1 MSGKRIL
8 VVDDEES
15 VRWALN
21 KALERAGYRVA
32 LAADGPGGEAAAED
46 PGIDLVLLDVRL
58 PGRDGLEVLRG
69 IRQRRPELPVIM
81 MTAYGTLQGAVEA
94 MKQGAYDYIGKPFDV
109 DEVLLVVERA
119 LEAQAL
125 AREVS
130 QLRQAVE
137 ERVDLG
143 GIVGGS
149 PAMQQI
155 FKAVGKVAGTD
166 LTVLLRGESGTGKEL
181 IARAVHENSRRK
193 GRPFVPVNCAAIP
206 RELLE
211 SELFGHEKGA
221 FTGAVAARRGRFE
234 QAEGGTVFLDEVGDM
249 DLGLQTKLLRVLQ
262 ERRIERLGGEGST
275 PVDVRI
281 VAATNQ
287 DLEAAVAH
295 RAFREDLFYRI
306 NVVTIHLPPLRD
318 RREDIP
324 ALVTHFLAAFGR
336 EQNVAPR
343 LFSPEA
349 MELLQHHD
357 WPGNVREL
365 ENVVKRSA
373 ALSTTALI
381 MPDQLPDAIR
391 SAAGSARAAAA
402 PEGFPVEW
410 LQAEMTCLRG
420 KMDGRLHEHFVA
432 RLERPLL
439 ELVLR
444 RTGGNQVKA
453 AELLGINRNT
463 LRKRIKELEIA
474 LPGKPDT
481 TPSPP
486 DDPS

>member
-1 MSGKRIL
+1 MTSRRIL

-15 VRWALN
+15 VRWALS
-21 KALERAGYRVA
+21 KALERAGYRVD
-32 LAADGPGGEAAAED
+32 LAADGPTGLAAAQD
-46 PGIDLVLLDVRL
+46 TGVDLVLLDVRL
-58 PGRDGLEVLRG
+58 PGRDGLAVLRE
-69 IRQRRPELPVIM
+69 IRKRRPELPVIM
-81 MTAYGTLQGAVEA
+81 MTAYGTLQVAVEA
-94 MKQGAYDYIGKPFDV
+94 MKHGAYDYIGKPFDV
-109 DEVLLVVERA
+109 DEVLLLVGKA
-119 LEAQAL
+119 LEAQAM
-125 AREVS
+125 AREVTR
-130 QLRQAVE
+130 LRETVE
-137 ERVDLG
+137 ERFDLG

-249 DLGLQTKLLRVLQ
+249 DLSLQTRLLRVLQ
-262 ERRIERLGGEGST
+262 ERRIERLGSEGSLAA
-275 PVDVRI
+275 DVRI

-287 DLEAAVAH
+287 DLEGAVTQ
-295 RAFREDLFYRI
+295 RAFREDLFYRL

-318 RREDIP
+318 RREDVP
-324 ALVTHFLAAFGR
+324 ALASHFLAAFAR
-336 EQNVAPR
+336 EQQAEPK
-343 LFSPEA
+343 LLSPEA
-349 MELLQHHD
+349 LERMLAYR
-357 WPGNVREL
+357 WPGNVREI
-365 ENVVKRSA
+365 ENAVKRAA
-373 ALSTTALI
+373 ALAPTRLI
-381 MPDQLPDAIR
+381 LPDHLPDAVR
-391 SAAGSARAAAA
+391 LGAGSEGAVAG
-402 PEGFPVEW
+402 PEGFPVGW
-410 LQAEMTCLRG
+410 MRAEMARL
-420 KMDGRLHEHFVA
+420 KDSLDGRLHDHFVA
-432 RLERPLL
+432 CVERPLL

-463 LRKRIKELEIA
+463 LRKRIKELGVS
-474 LPGKPDT
+474 LPGKPGESGEKVDA
-481 TPSPP
+481 
-486 DDPS
+486 